1 MLQIGGIVVLFACVF
16 GGYLMTGGSLG
27 VVFEALPHEMLT
39 IFGAAIAAM
48 LIAGSMY
55 QPQEDRRL
63 AGPGDFRPE
72 LEAGRLSRPAL
83 PAVPAHQDHEVQGP
97 DRAGSAYRKAGG
109 ILDLQALSQD
119 HARTISR
126 STSSATRCA

>member
-1 MLQIGGIVVLFACVF
+1 MRAGFFMLQIGGIVVLFACVF

-55 QPQEDRRL
+55 QSEEDRRL
-63 AGPGDFRPE
+63 ARQGDFR
-72 LEAGRLSRPAL
+72 A
-83 PAVPAHQDHEVQGP
+83 
-97 DRAGSAYRKAGG
+97 RAGSRAIIA
-109 ILDLQALSQD
+109 IC
-119 HARTISR
+119 
-126 STSSATRCA
+126 SACCSC